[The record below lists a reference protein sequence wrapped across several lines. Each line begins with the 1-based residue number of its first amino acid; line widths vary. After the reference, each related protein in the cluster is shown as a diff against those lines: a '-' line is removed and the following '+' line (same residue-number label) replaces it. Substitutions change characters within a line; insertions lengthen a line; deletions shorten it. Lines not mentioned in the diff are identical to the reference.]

1 MWDTRKA
8 MYGSSSHGMASPD
21 PAPNAEWSHGNWRAG
36 ERFLGRLNRTLDG
49 LDNTVRPTF
58 RHFVG
63 FWGSL
68 GPAKFPMKGRQ
79 VEEFARNG

>member
-1 MWDTRKA
+1 MRDTRKA
-8 MYGSSSHGMASPD
+8 MYGSSYGMASPD
-21 PAPNAEWSHGNWRAG
+21 PAQDAEWSTVTSELASDFWAD
-36 ERFLGRLNRTLDG
+36 NRTLDG
-49 LDNTVRPTF
+49 LENTVRPMF

-79 VEEFARNG
+79 VGEFARNS